1 MNKEELTNLIDSL
14 NLNLNDYY
22 IISGGSLLLQD
33 LRNKTNDL
41 DLAIN
46 ANSLKLLK
54 ENFNLI
60 EINPTKFSIG
70 DNIECF
76 LESNEEIL
84 KNRVVIDGYSC
95 QSLKSIYELKKRLN
109 RPKDL
114 EDIKRLEKKLK
125 L

>member
-54 ENFNLI
+54 ENFNLV
-60 EINPTKFSIG
+60 EINPTTFSIG

-76 LESNEEIL
+76 LEPSEDIL
-84 KNRVVIDGYSC
+84 KNRVIIDGYSC

-114 EDIKRLEKKLK
+114 EDIKKLEKKLK